1 MKRLALSI
9 ILATAATAAAV
20 ATPAL
25 AADPAFCT
33 SMCASEQRECR
44 ADAQAVPLEQRLT
57 GSTPEF
63 RNPLARTAQ
72 TAVPGQAT
80 RALDAAGDNGRRMAR
95 LGACDTALQRCTR
108 SCAAQSDAAERSPLQ
123 KPTAPPASS
132 ASSASQSS

>member
-1 MKRLALSI
+1 MKRLALI
-9 ILATAATAAAV
+9 VLATLAATVSV
-20 ATPAL
+20 ARPAL

-44 ADAQAVPLEQRLT
+44 AGAQALPLEQRLT
-57 GSTPEF
+57 GSTAEY

-72 TAVPGQAT
+72 SAVPGQAS

-108 SCAAQSDAAERSPLQ
+108 ACAAQPDGAGRSPLHQ
-123 KPTAPPASS
+123 SPAPSVSPAS
-132 ASSASQSS
+132 ATAQSS

>member
-1 MKRLALSI
+1 MKRLSI
-9 ILATAATAAAV
+9 ILATLVMTASA

-25 AADPAFCT
+25 AADEAFCT

-44 ADAQAVPLEQRLT
+44 ASAQALPLEQRLT
-57 GSTPEF
+57 GATAEY

-72 TAVPGQAT
+72 GSVPGQAT

-108 SCAAQSDAAERSPLQ
+108 SCAAQPDGAQRSPLRQ
-123 KPTAPPASS
+123 PPVSPA
-132 ASSASQSS
+132 QSS

>member
-1 MKRLALSI
+1 MKRLSI
-9 ILATAATAAAV
+9 ILATLVMTASA

-25 AADPAFCT
+25 AADEAFCT

-44 ADAQAVPLEQRLT
+44 ASAQALPLEQRLT
-57 GSTPEF
+57 GSAAEY

-72 TAVPGQAT
+72 GAVPGQAT

-108 SCAAQSDAAERSPLQ
+108 SCAAQPDGAQRSPLRQ
-123 KPTAPPASS
+123 PPVSPA
-132 ASSASQSS
+132 QSS

>member
-1 MKRLALSI
+1 MKRLALI
-9 ILATAATAAAV
+9 VLAALAATVSV
-20 ATPAL
+20 ARPVL

-44 ADAQAVPLEQRLT
+44 AGAQALPLEQRLT
-57 GSTPEF
+57 GSTAES

-72 TAVPGQAT
+72 SAVPGQAT

-108 SCAAQSDAAERSPLQ
+108 ACAAQPDGVGRSPLQ
-123 KPTAPPASS
+123 QPPASPVSPAVS
-132 ASSASQSS
+132 AQSS

>member
-1 MKRLALSI
+1 MKRSV
-9 ILATAATAAAV
+9 ILAILAAAASV

-25 AADPAFCT
+25 ASDPAFCA

-44 ADAQAVPLEQRLT
+44 AGAQALPLEQRLT
-57 GSTPEF
+57 ASTPEY

-72 TAVPGQAT
+72 GAVPGQAT

-108 SCAAQSDAAERSPLQ
+108 SCATQPDGAGRSPLQ
-123 KPTAPPASS
+123 QPPAS
-132 ASSASQSS
+132 AAAPAATAAQSS

>member
-1 MKRLALSI
+1 MKRLSII
-9 ILATAATAAAV
+9 ILATLAA

-25 AADPAFCT
+25 AADEAFCT

-44 ADAQAVPLEQRLT
+44 ASAQALPLEQRLT
-57 GSTPEF
+57 GSTAEY

-72 TAVPGQAT
+72 GAVPGQAT

-108 SCAAQSDAAERSPLQ
+108 SCAAQPDGAQSSPLRQ
-123 KPTAPPASS
+123 PPVSPA
-132 ASSASQSS
+132 QSS